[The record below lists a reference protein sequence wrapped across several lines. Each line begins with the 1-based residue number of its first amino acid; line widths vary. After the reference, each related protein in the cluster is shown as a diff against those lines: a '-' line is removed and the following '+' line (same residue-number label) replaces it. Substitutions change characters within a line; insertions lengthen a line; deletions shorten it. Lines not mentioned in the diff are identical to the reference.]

1 MPAPLHRYFIFAD
14 EDPSGGNF
22 QRCIIGIFFAVFSMS
37 FFFISLLHLKRWRH
51 WGMTL
56 MKTCCGLFKGPEA
69 AEDEDEY
76 EYDYATQLRKK
87 LARVKLSASERSDS
101 GLDDNDRKKLAR
113 DLPDRQIAKT
123 KTSKLLDSNTP
134 RSVGVWGKIR
144 RHLREYRERRL
155 LRRTL
160 ATSSVKVGNTSSKSH
175 SSQSTAQE
183 SMQFPDVSLQRSS
196 KPIPEPTK
204 NKAEPE
210 ITKSKSKGHDM
221 YDARLARVH
230 SAVNASPGG
239 VHLVAGSSISVAA
252 VVESDDEDEEEQ
264 TNGAPACV
272 SPPRSS
278 ETTLRL

>member
-1 MPAPLHRYFIFAD
+1 
-14 EDPSGGNF
+14 
-22 QRCIIGIFFAVFSMS
+22 
-37 FFFISLLHLKRWRH
+37 
-51 WGMTL
+51 MTL
-56 MKTCCGLFKGPEA
+56 MKTRCGLFKGPEA

-87 LARVKLSASERSDS
+87 LARVKLSASERSGS

-113 DLPDRQIAKT
+113 GLTDRQIAKT
-123 KTSKLLDSNTP
+123 KTSKPLDSTTP

-160 ATSSVKVGNTSSKSH
+160 ATSSVKAGNTSSQSH
-175 SSQSTAQE
+175 SSRSDSSQSTAQE
-183 SMQFPDVSLQRSS
+183 SMPLPEVSLQRAS
-196 KPIPEPTK
+196 KPNPEPTK

-210 ITKSKSKGHDM
+210 KTKSKSEGHDL
-221 YDARLARVH
+221 YGARFAPARVH
-230 SAVNASPGG
+230 SAVNASPAC
-239 VHLVAGSSISVAA
+239 VQSTAGSNISIAA

-264 TNGAPACV
+264 TNGAPARV
-272 SPPRSS
+272 SQPRLKVISS

>member
-1 MPAPLHRYFIFAD
+1 LHRYFIFAD

-123 KTSKLLDSNTP
+123 KTSKLLDNNMP

-272 SPPRSS
+272 SPPSS
-278 ETTLRL
+278 S

>member
-1 MPAPLHRYFIFAD
+1 
-14 EDPSGGNF
+14 
-22 QRCIIGIFFAVFSMS
+22 
-37 FFFISLLHLKRWRH
+37 
-51 WGMTL
+51 MTL
-56 MKTCCGLFKGPEA
+56 MKTCCGLFKGPKA

-210 ITKSKSKGHDM
+210 ITKSKSEGHDM
-221 YDARLARVH
+221 F
-230 SAVNASPGG
+230 SAVNASPGS
-239 VHLVAGSSISVAA
+239 VHSVAGSSISVAA